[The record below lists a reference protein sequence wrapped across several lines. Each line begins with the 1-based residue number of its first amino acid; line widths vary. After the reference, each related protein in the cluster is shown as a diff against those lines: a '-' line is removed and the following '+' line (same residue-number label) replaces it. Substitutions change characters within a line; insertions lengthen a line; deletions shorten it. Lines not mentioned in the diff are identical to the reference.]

1 MATSQTDQFSASFLQ
16 MVLDAIPEVTVVI
29 DRDYRL
35 AFANRAARQLAADRN
50 LALDDLK
57 CHALFHGS
65 AFPCHELGL
74 ECPLKNVIQTRK
86 ATMIQRVLLDAE
98 GNETHMEIHVSPVF
112 DDEGHVQ
119 RVIEVWHDVTD
130 RNRVQQALR
139 ASEETYR
146 VLFQQT
152 ADATLII
159 DEDRFVDCNDAAV
172 AMMRFDSR
180 SQLLRVRP
188 VDLSPEVQPDGR
200 SSEEKAAEILARAFR
215 EGSQRFEWR
224 HRRADGTL
232 FPVEVLL
239 TAVPVAGKQIL
250 HCVWRDITDRKQA
263 EQEREELI
271 ASLEAQNAELE
282 RFAYSASHDLKS
294 PLVTVKGFLGLLRAD
309 LASGDHE
316 AVENDLE
323 RIENAASKMSVL
335 LNDLLELSRIGRV
348 TNDPEPVP
356 FEELTR
362 EAVELVRGQFT
373 AAGAR
378 IEIQE
383 GLPIVYGDCQ
393 RLLEVVQNL
402 IDNAIKYMGS
412 QPSPV
417 VEIGCRT
424 SSDPPVFYV
433 KDNGI
438 GIDPAFQDRVFGLF
452 TQLDQT
458 AEGSGVGLA
467 LVKRIVE
474 LHEGRVWVESQG
486 AGQGATFCFTL
497 PLAAP

>member
-1 MATSQTDQFSASFLQ
+1 

-35 AFANRAARQLAADRN
+35 AFANRAARQVAVDRN

-57 CHALFHGS
+57 CHALFHGN
-65 AFPCHELGL
+65 AFPCHELGM
-74 ECPLKNVIQTRK
+74 ECPLRDVIRTRR
-86 ATMIQRVLLDAE
+86 ATMFQRVLRDSKGSEAQ
-98 GNETHMEIHVSPVF
+98 MEIHVSPVF
-112 DDEGHVQ
+112 DEEGEVQ

-130 RNRVQQALR
+130 RNRAQQALQ

-152 ADATLII
+152 TDATLII

-180 SQLLRVRP
+180 RQLLRVRP
-188 VDLSPEVQPDGR
+188 ADLSPELQPDGR
-200 SSEEKAAEILARAFR
+200 NSHEKAAEILARALR
-215 EGSQRFEWR
+215 EGSQRFEWC

-250 HCVWRDITDRKQA
+250 HCVWRDITNRKRA

-271 ASLEAQNAELE
+271 AGLEAQNAELE
-282 RFAYSASHDLKS
+282 RFAYSVSHDLKS

-309 LASGDHE
+309 LVAGNQQAIED
-316 AVENDLE
+316 DLD
-323 RIENAASKMSVL
+323 RIDNAASKMSVL

-356 FEELTR
+356 FEELAQ
-362 EAVELVRGQFT
+362 EAVELVRGQIT
-373 AAGAR
+373 AADAR
-378 IEIQE
+378 VVIRE
-383 GLPIVYGDCQ
+383 GLPIVYGDRQ

-402 IDNAIKYMGS
+402 VDNAIKYMGS
-412 QPSPV
+412 QPDPV

-424 SSDPPVFYV
+424 SSDPPAFYV

-452 TQLDQT
+452 TQLNQT

-486 AGQGATFCFTL
+486 GGQGATFCFTL
-497 PLAAP
+497 PPAPSPTSPS